1 MENNIATK
9 QANLP
14 SNYVTLAQ
22 LQERWIKEQQRKQKE
37 KEQQEE
43 HDHKKLHNEVAEPG
57 HLSPLV
63 SVSVSPPSVQ
73 RNSNRKYH
81 RWNLVGTN
89 VEESKAVSVAVLEEN
104 VDEKREEMKTKKR
117 SKWNERKE
125 KKKGEARA
133 QEEEGEVTGNLIGTN
148 VEESKAVWVAVLEEN
163 VNDKREEMK
172 TKKKSKGN
180 GRKEKKKREGR
191 AQEEEGEGE
200 GEGEVRRNLIGT
212 NVEESKAVG
221 VAVLEENVNDKREEM
236 KTKKKSKGNG
246 RKEKKKGEG
255 KAQEEEGEG
264 EVRRNLIGT
273 NVEESKALSVAVLEE
288 NVNDKRE
295 EMKTKKKSRGN
306 GRKEKKKGEAKAKEE
321 EGGLTGSGAQALL
334 VKSEKNNV
342 GCERKREMRVEY
354 RAKAEKAAEE
364 NNQTVEI
371 EKEIG
376 DLSVE
381 RESEKSKTPNKVING
396 RISNRESKDYNGYA
410 NRGHWNYRGYDD
422 GGYRGNGQYRGGYG
436 RFNGE
441 NGRYAGG
448 HGSGHGEWK
457 ERHNA
462 KVWMKKEEVGDGG
475 DMARNQSSSVSSK
488 ELE

>member
-63 SVSVSPPSVQ
+63 SVSVSPPSIQ
-73 RNSNRKYH
+73 RNSNRKSH

-89 VEESKAVSVAVLEEN
+89 VEESKAVSIAVLEEN

-148 VEESKAVWVAVLEEN
+148 VEESKAV
-163 VNDKREEMK
+163 
-172 TKKKSKGN
+172 S
-180 GRKEKKKREGR
+180 
-191 AQEEEGEGE
+191 
-200 GEGEVRRNLIGT
+200 
-212 NVEESKAVG
+212 

-246 RKEKKKGEG
+246 RKEKKKGEAR
-255 KAQEEEGEG
+255 AQEEEG

-295 EMKTKKKSRGN
+295 EMKTKKKSKGN
-306 GRKEKKKGEAKAKEE
+306 GRKEKKKGEAREKE

-448 HGSGHGEWK
+448 HGSGYGQWK

>member
-9 QANLP
+9 QASLP

-63 SVSVSPPSVQ
+63 SVSVSPPSIQ
-73 RNSNRKYH
+73 RNSNRKSH

-89 VEESKAVSVAVLEEN
+89 VEESKAVSIAVLEEN

-148 VEESKAVWVAVLEEN
+148 VEESKAV
-163 VNDKREEMK
+163 
-172 TKKKSKGN
+172 S
-180 GRKEKKKREGR
+180 
-191 AQEEEGEGE
+191 
-200 GEGEVRRNLIGT
+200 
-212 NVEESKAVG
+212 

-246 RKEKKKGEG
+246 RKEKKKGE
-255 KAQEEEGEG
+255 A
-264 EVRRNLIGT
+264 
-273 NVEESKALSVAVLEE
+273 
-288 NVNDKRE
+288 RE
-295 EMKTKKKSRGN
+295 K
-306 GRKEKKKGEAKAKEE
+306 E

-410 NRGHWNYRGYDD
+410 NRSHWNYRGYDD

-448 HGSGHGEWK
+448 HGSGYGQWK

>member
-22 LQERWIKEQQRKQKE
+22 LQERWIKEQQRKQKD

-63 SVSVSPPSVQ
+63 SVSPPSIQ
-73 RNSNRKYH
+73 RNSNRKSH

-89 VEESKAVSVAVLEEN
+89 VEESKAVSDAVLEEN
-104 VDEKREEMKTKKR
+104 VGEKREEMKTKKR

-180 GRKEKKKREGR
+180 GRKEKKKGEAR
-191 AQEEEGEGE
+191 AQEEE

-212 NVEESKAVG
+212 IVEESKAVW

-236 KTKKKSKGNG
+236 KTKKKSNGNG
-246 RKEKKKGEG
+246 RKEKKKGEAR
-255 KAQEEEGEG
+255 AQEEEGEG

-295 EMKTKKKSRGN
+295 EMKTKTKSTGN
-306 GRKEKKKGEAKAKEE
+306 GRKEKKKGEARAKEE

-381 RESEKSKTPNKVING
+381 RKSEKSKTPNKVING

-448 HGSGHGEWK
+448 HGSGYGQWK

>member
-14 SNYVTLAQ
+14 SNYVTLGQ
-22 LQERWIKEQQRKQKE
+22 LQERWIKEQQRKQTE

-57 HLSPLV
+57 QLSP
-63 SVSVSPPSVQ
+63 SVSVSPPSIR
-73 RNSNRKYH
+73 RNSNRESH
-81 RWNLVGTN
+81 RWSLVGTNVEESKAVSVADLEENVDEKREEMKTKKRGKGNERKEKKKGEARVQEEGEVTGNLIGTN

-104 VDEKREEMKTKKR
+104 VNDKREEMKTKKK
-117 SKWNERKE
+117 SWKRKS

-148 VEESKAVWVAVLEEN
+148 VEESKAVLVAVLEEN

-172 TKKKSKGN
+172 TKKKSWKRTG
-180 GRKEKKKREGR
+180 KKKGEAR
-191 AQEEEGEGE
+191 AQEEQGKVTG
-200 GEGEVRRNLIGT
+200 NLIVT
-212 NVEESKAVG
+212 NVEELKALP
-221 VAVLEENVNDKREEM
+221 VAVLEENVNEKREEM
-236 KTKKKSKGNG
+236 KTKKIWKG
-246 RKEKKKGEG
+246 KGKG
-255 KAQEEEGEG
+255 KG
-264 EVRRNLIGT
+264 
-273 NVEESKALSVAVLEE
+273 
-288 NVNDKRE
+288 
-295 EMKTKKKSRGN
+295 M
-306 GRKEKKKGEAKAKEE
+306 KGEARAKEE
-321 EGGLTGSGAQALL
+321 EWGLTGSGAQALL

-342 GCERKREMRVEY
+342 GCERKREMRVEC
-354 RAKAEKAAEE
+354 RAEAEKAAEE

-376 DLSVE
+376 DLSVK

-396 RISNRESKDYNGYA
+396 RISNRESKDYSGYA
-410 NRGHWNYRGYDD
+410 NRGHWNYRGGGG

-448 HGSGHGEWK
+448 HGSGYGQWK

-462 KVWMKKEEVGDGG
+462 KVWMKKEEAGDGG

>member
-1 MENNIATK
+1 MSI
-9 QANLP
+9 
-14 SNYVTLAQ
+14 
-22 LQERWIKEQQRKQKE
+22 
-37 KEQQEE
+37 
-43 HDHKKLHNEVAEPG
+43 
-57 HLSPLV
+57 
-63 SVSVSPPSVQ
+63 
-73 RNSNRKYH
+73 
-81 RWNLVGTN
+81 
-89 VEESKAVSVAVLEEN
+89 AVLEEN

-148 VEESKAVWVAVLEEN
+148 VEESKAV
-163 VNDKREEMK
+163 
-172 TKKKSKGN
+172 S
-180 GRKEKKKREGR
+180 
-191 AQEEEGEGE
+191 
-200 GEGEVRRNLIGT
+200 
-212 NVEESKAVG
+212 

-246 RKEKKKGEG
+246 RKEKKKGE
-255 KAQEEEGEG
+255 A
-264 EVRRNLIGT
+264 R
-273 NVEESKALSVAVLEE
+273 
-288 NVNDKRE
+288 
-295 EMKTKKKSRGN
+295 
-306 GRKEKKKGEAKAKEE
+306 AKE

-354 RAKAEKAAEE
+354 REKAEKAAEE

-448 HGSGHGEWK
+448 HGSGYGQWK

>member
-1 MENNIATK
+1 MSI
-9 QANLP
+9 
-14 SNYVTLAQ
+14 
-22 LQERWIKEQQRKQKE
+22 
-37 KEQQEE
+37 
-43 HDHKKLHNEVAEPG
+43 
-57 HLSPLV
+57 
-63 SVSVSPPSVQ
+63 
-73 RNSNRKYH
+73 
-81 RWNLVGTN
+81 
-89 VEESKAVSVAVLEEN
+89 AVLEEN

-125 KKKGEARA
+125 KKKGEDRA

-148 VEESKAVWVAVLEEN
+148 VEESKAVSVAVLEENVNDKREEMKTKKKSKGNGRKEKKKGEARAQEEEGEVRRNLIGTIVEESKAVWVAVLEEN

-180 GRKEKKKREGR
+180 GRKEKKK
-191 AQEEEGEGE
+191 
-200 GEGEVRRNLIGT
+200 
-212 NVEESKAVG
+212 
-221 VAVLEENVNDKREEM
+221 
-236 KTKKKSKGNG
+236 
-246 RKEKKKGEG
+246 
-255 KAQEEEGEG
+255 
-264 EVRRNLIGT
+264 
-273 NVEESKALSVAVLEE
+273 
-288 NVNDKRE
+288 
-295 EMKTKKKSRGN
+295 
-306 GRKEKKKGEAKAKEE
+306 GEARAKE

-448 HGSGHGEWK
+448 HGSGYGQWK

>member
-63 SVSVSPPSVQ
+63 SVSVSPPSIQ
-73 RNSNRKYH
+73 RNSNRKSH

-89 VEESKAVSVAVLEEN
+89 VEESKAVSIAVLEEN

-133 QEEEGEVTGNLIGTN
+133 QEEEGEVRRNLIGTI
-148 VEESKAVWVAVLEEN
+148 VEESKAV
-163 VNDKREEMK
+163 
-172 TKKKSKGN
+172 S
-180 GRKEKKKREGR
+180 
-191 AQEEEGEGE
+191 
-200 GEGEVRRNLIGT
+200 
-212 NVEESKAVG
+212 

-246 RKEKKKGEG
+246 RKEKKKGEAR
-255 KAQEEEGEG
+255 AQEEEGEGEG
-264 EVRRNLIGT
+264 EVRRNLIVT
-273 NVEESKALSVAVLEE
+273 IVEESKALSVAVLEE

-295 EMKTKKKSRGN
+295 EMKTKKKSKGN
-306 GRKEKKKGEAKAKEE
+306 GRKEKKKGEARAKE

-448 HGSGHGEWK
+448 HGSGYGQWK

>member
-1 MENNIATK
+1 
-9 QANLP
+9 
-14 SNYVTLAQ
+14 
-22 LQERWIKEQQRKQKE
+22 
-37 KEQQEE
+37 
-43 HDHKKLHNEVAEPG
+43 
-57 HLSPLV
+57 
-63 SVSVSPPSVQ
+63 
-73 RNSNRKYH
+73 
-81 RWNLVGTN
+81 
-89 VEESKAVSVAVLEEN
+89 
-104 VDEKREEMKTKKR
+104 
-117 SKWNERKE
+117 
-125 KKKGEARA
+125 
-133 QEEEGEVTGNLIGTN
+133 
-148 VEESKAVWVAVLEEN
+148 
-163 VNDKREEMK
+163 
-172 TKKKSKGN
+172 
-180 GRKEKKKREGR
+180 
-191 AQEEEGEGE
+191 
-200 GEGEVRRNLIGT
+200 
-212 NVEESKAVG
+212 
-221 VAVLEENVNDKREEM
+221 M

-246 RKEKKKGEG
+246 RKEKKKGE
-255 KAQEEEGEG
+255 A
-264 EVRRNLIGT
+264 
-273 NVEESKALSVAVLEE
+273 
-288 NVNDKRE
+288 RE
-295 EMKTKKKSRGN
+295 K
-306 GRKEKKKGEAKAKEE
+306 E

-448 HGSGHGEWK
+448 HGSGYGQWK

>member
-63 SVSVSPPSVQ
+63 SVSVSPPSIQ
-73 RNSNRKYH
+73 RNSNRKSH

-89 VEESKAVSVAVLEEN
+89 VEESKAVSIAVLEEN

-148 VEESKAVWVAVLEEN
+148 VEESKAV
-163 VNDKREEMK
+163 
-172 TKKKSKGN
+172 S
-180 GRKEKKKREGR
+180 
-191 AQEEEGEGE
+191 
-200 GEGEVRRNLIGT
+200 
-212 NVEESKAVG
+212 

-246 RKEKKKGEG
+246 RKEKKKGEAR
-255 KAQEEEGEG
+255 AQEEEGEG

-295 EMKTKKKSRGN
+295 EMKTKKKSKGN
-306 GRKEKKKGEAKAKEE
+306 GRKEKKKGEAREKE

-448 HGSGHGEWK
+448 HGSGYGQWK

>member
-1 MENNIATK
+1 MENNIATKQANLPSNYVTLAHLQERWIKEQQRTK

-22 LQERWIKEQQRKQKE
+22 LQERWINEQQRKQKE

-57 HLSPLV
+57 HLSPAV
-63 SVSVSPPSVQ
+63 SVSVSPTSIQ
-73 RNSNRKYH
+73 RNSNRESH

-89 VEESKAVSVAVLEEN
+89 VEESKAVSVAGLEEN
-104 VDEKREEMKTKKR
+104 VDEKREEMKTKK
-117 SKWNERKE
+117 KIKGNGRKE

-133 QEEEGEVTGNLIGTN
+133 QEEEGEVRRNLIGTV
-148 VEESKAVWVAVLEEN
+148 VEESKAVWVAVLDEN

-180 GRKEKKKREGR
+180 GRKEK
-191 AQEEEGEGE
+191 
-200 GEGEVRRNLIGT
+200 T
-212 NVEESKAVG
+212 
-221 VAVLEENVNDKREEM
+221 
-236 KTKKKSKGNG
+236 
-246 RKEKKKGEG
+246 KGEAR
-255 KAQEEEGEG
+255 AQEEEGEG

-273 NVEESKALSVAVLEE
+273 NVEESKALSVVVLEE

-295 EMKTKKKSRGN
+295 KMKTKKKSKRN
-306 GRKEKKKGEAKAKEE
+306 GRKEKKKGEAREKEE
-321 EGGLTGSGAQALL
+321 EGGLTGSGPQALL
-334 VKSEKNNV
+334 VKSEKNNG
-342 GCERKREMRVEY
+342 GCERKREMRVGY

-381 RESEKSKTPNKVING
+381 RKSEKSKTPNKVNNG
-396 RISNRESKDYNGYA
+396 RISNSESKDYSGYA
-410 NRGHWNYRGYDD
+410 NRGHWNYRGDGG

-448 HGSGHGEWK
+448 HGSGYGQWK